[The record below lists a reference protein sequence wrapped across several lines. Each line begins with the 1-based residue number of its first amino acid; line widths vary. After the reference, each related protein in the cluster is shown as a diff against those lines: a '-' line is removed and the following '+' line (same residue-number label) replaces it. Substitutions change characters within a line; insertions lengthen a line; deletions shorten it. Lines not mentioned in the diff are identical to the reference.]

1 MSADDVWR
9 AYAKGIARQMQ
20 NGQLSIPN
28 ILFTHYKRLQLLDIE
43 VMLLIHLMDFKQNEF
58 KEFPTID
65 EIKERMSSN
74 ESVVIG
80 SLQRL
85 MKEGFLSIDEHFD
98 LITQVQGERY
108 NLEGLWEKLAVM
120 LTEDIREERQR
131 QRQQTGER
139 AEDNKPNLFDI
150 FEKEFG
156 RPLSPMECET
166 IAGWI
171 DDDHY
176 SEPIILMALKEA
188 VFAGKVHFRY
198 IDRILLEWS
207 RNKIRTVE
215 DARNFT
221 QKFRGNGR
229 S

>member
-1 MSADDVWR
+1 MSADAWR
-9 AYAKGIARQMQ
+9 AYAKGIALQMQ
-20 NGQLSIPN
+20 SGQLSLPAT
-28 ILFTHYKRLQLLDIE
+28 LFTHYKRLQLTDIE
-43 VMLLIHLMDFKQNEF
+43 VMLLIHLMDFKQNEY

-65 EIKERMSSN
+65 EIQERMSST
-74 ESVVIG
+74 ETVVI
-80 SLQRL
+80 SALQRL
-85 MKEGFLSIDEHFD
+85 IKEGFLSIDEQID
-98 LITQVQGERY
+98 PITRVQGECY
-108 NLEGLWEKLAVM
+108 NLEGLWERLAVI
-120 LTEDIREERQR
+120 LAEDIREERQR
-131 QRQQTGER
+131 QKQQTGNRSEKN
-139 AEDNKPNLFDI
+139 APNLFDI

-198 IDRILLEWS
+198 VDRILLEWS

-221 QKFRGNGR
+221 QKFRGTGR

>member
-1 MSADDVWR
+1 MSADAWR

-20 NGQLSIPN
+20 SGQLSLPAA
-28 ILFTHYKRLQLLDIE
+28 LFSHYKRLQLTDIE
-43 VMLLIHLMDFKQNEF
+43 VMLLIHLLDFKQNEC
-58 KEFPTID
+58 KDFPTID
-65 EIKERMSSN
+65 EIQARMSST
-74 ESVVIG
+74 ETVVI
-80 SLQRL
+80 SALQRL
-85 MKEGFLSIDEHFD
+85 MKEGFLSIDEHID
-98 LITQVQGERY
+98 PITRVQGECY
-108 NLEGLWEKLAVM
+108 NLEGIWEKLAVV
-120 LTEDIREERQR
+120 LAEDIREERQR
-131 QRQQTGER
+131 QRQQHGNR
-139 AEDNKPNLFDI
+139 AEENTPNLFDI